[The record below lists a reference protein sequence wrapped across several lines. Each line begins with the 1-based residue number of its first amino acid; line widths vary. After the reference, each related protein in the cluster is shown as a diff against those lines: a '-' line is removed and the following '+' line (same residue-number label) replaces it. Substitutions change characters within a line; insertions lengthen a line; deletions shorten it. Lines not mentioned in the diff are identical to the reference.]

1 MMIEPTVSPAT
12 PSGPSSSV
20 LESVAVFCGN
30 CSCGC
35 PELFLDHGADEDRRV
50 VLTDDFGQ
58 QVQMSLAQLSVLVAD
73 VKSGAL
79 DRLVA

>member
-35 PELFLDHGADEDRRV
+35 PELFLDHGADEERRV

-58 QVQMSLAQLSVLVAD
+58 RVQMSLAQLSVLVAD

>member
-1 MMIEPTVSPAT
+1 MIEPTVSPAT
-12 PSGPSSSV
+12 PSGPSSSI

-58 QVQMSLAQLSVLVAD
+58 RVQMSLAQLSVLVAD